1 MTSFRVTFICWKSF
15 PWVSNVGRSVC
26 ACVTTSGRTC
36 HVRWQGADM
45 LMTKIVVLRSPAREP
60 VVLATLFV
68 TLPLPLTQFPVV

>member
-1 MTSFRVTFICWKSF
+1 
-15 PWVSNVGRSVC
+15 
-26 ACVTTSGRTC
+26 
-36 HVRWQGADM
+36 M